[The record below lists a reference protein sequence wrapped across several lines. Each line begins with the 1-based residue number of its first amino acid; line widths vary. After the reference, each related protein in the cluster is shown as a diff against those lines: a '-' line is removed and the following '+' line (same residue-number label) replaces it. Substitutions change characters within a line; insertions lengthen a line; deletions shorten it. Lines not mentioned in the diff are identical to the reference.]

1 MAPQW
6 AAFVGLT
13 GLVLTAFLG
22 LAWLSQQLI
31 TEQRPLSEQVTPA
44 GVDPSVG
51 PTPQSVSTSASA
63 SPGSVQSVST
73 GALLANVAVTQGLF
87 GVVLVGGA
95 IAFTIPAWAFGLG
108 GDALT
113 LGNLGWGVGLGVG
126 LWVASESGSRVVDAA
141 GVEYD
146 EGLRELL
153 APATPGGWVVLLG
166 LVLPVIAGVEEL
178 VFRGAAIGVVA
189 AGLDV
194 SPWTMAV
201 VSSFGFAMGHGAQ
214 GRAGIVVTGILG
226 FVLATAYVL
235 TGSLL
240 TVIVAH
246 YLVNALEFVVHEG
259 LGLDG

>member
-22 LAWLSQQLI
+22 LAWVSQQLI
-31 TEQRPLSEQVTPA
+31 TEQLPLSERVMPA

-51 PTPQSVSTSASA
+51 PTPQSVPTSASTPPA
-63 SPGSVQSVST
+63 SDESVST

-95 IAFTIPAWAFGLG
+95 VAFAIPAWAFGLG
-108 GDALT
+108 SDALT
-113 LGNLGWGVGLGVG
+113 LTNLGWGIGFGVG
-126 LWVASESGSRVVDAA
+126 LWLASECGSRVVDAA

-153 APATPGGWVVLLG
+153 APETLDAWLVLLVV
-166 LVLPVIAGVEEL
+166 VLPVIAIVEEL

-189 AGLDV
+189 AGLNV

-226 FVLATAYVL
+226 FALATGYIL

>member
-13 GLVLTAFLG
+13 GLVLTAFLA

-31 TEQRPLSEQVTPA
+31 TEQLPLSERITPA
-44 GVDPSVG
+44 GVDPSVA
-51 PTPQSVSTSASA
+51 PTPSSVTTSAT
-63 SPGSVQSVST
+63 PEQPEFST
-73 GALLANVAVTQGLF
+73 GTLLANVAVTQGLF
-87 GVVLVGGA
+87 GAVLVGGA
-95 IAFTIPAWAFGLG
+95 VAFAIPAWAFGFG
-108 GDALT
+108 PDALT
-113 LGNLGWGVGLGVG
+113 SEALTWGVGLGVA
-126 LWVASESGSRVVDAA
+126 LWLANEIGSRSIDAA
-141 GVEYD
+141 GIEYD

-153 APATPGGWVVLLG
+153 APEGTGGWIVLLG
-166 LVLPVIAGVEEL
+166 VVLPVIAGVEEL

-189 AGLDV
+189 AGLGV

-201 VSSFGFAMGHGAQ
+201 VSSFAFAMGHGAQ

-226 FVLATAYVL
+226 FALAAGYIL

-240 TVIVAH
+240 AVIVAH

-259 LGLDG
+259 LGFGG

>member
-22 LAWLSQQLI
+22 LAWISQQLI
-31 TEQRPLSEQVTPA
+31 TEQLPLSEQVTPA
-44 GVDPSVG
+44 GVDPSISS
-51 PTPQSVSTSASA
+51 TPQPVSTSTAT
-63 SPGSVQSVST
+63 SPAGVQSVST

-95 IAFTIPAWAFGLG
+95 AGFAIPAWAFGLG
-108 GDALT
+108 NDALT
-113 LGNLGWGVGLGVG
+113 LTNLGWGVGLGVG
-126 LWVASESGSRVVDAA
+126 LWLASEFGSRVVDAA
-141 GVEYD
+141 GIEYD

-153 APATPGGWVVLLG
+153 APDSRGGWVVLLG

-189 AGLDV
+189 AGLNV

-214 GRAGIVVTGILG
+214 GRAGIVVTGMLG

-259 LGLDG
+259 LGIAE